1 MSQTKFF
8 VIISVLIV
16 ILILIVASTFITNT
30 TWIIGAVI
38 VVALWI
44 PIGYLMQVRIK
55 HKGAKICVY
64 LLFLFIFNW
73 IVLVNGGRLIPFPLL
88 MIITYQL
95 LYALSSTF
103 LISVFFI
110 LRYLVPKYEPHH
122 PIPFEDKK

>member
-8 VIISVLIV
+8 VIISILVV
-16 ILILIVASTFITNT
+16 ILICIMVSTFITNA

-38 VVALWI
+38 VVALWL
-44 PIGYLMQVRIK
+44 PISYYMQVRIK

-73 IVLVNGGRLIPFPLL
+73 IVIVEGGGLYPFPLL
-88 MIITYQL
+88 MIIAYQL
-95 LYALSSTF
+95 LWAITSIF
-103 LISVFFI
+103 LIGFFFL

-122 PIPFEDKK
+122 PVPLEDKE

>member
-16 ILILIVASTFITNT
+16 ILILFVASTFITNT

-95 LYALSSTF
+95 LYVLSSTF

>member
-16 ILILIVASTFITNT
+16 ILILFVASTFITNT